1 MLGLGNC
8 CILRI
13 TVTGDA
19 IAFLPFSAVPA
30 SGVALE
36 VTDLVTSTNFVHI
49 RGGKVIK
56 PDLIKKDGETHR
68 KSDQNAMTQRSVV
81 ASFELCR

>member
-19 IAFLPFSAVPA
+19 IAFSAVPA

-68 KSDQNAMTQRSVV
+68 KSDQNAMTQRSVI